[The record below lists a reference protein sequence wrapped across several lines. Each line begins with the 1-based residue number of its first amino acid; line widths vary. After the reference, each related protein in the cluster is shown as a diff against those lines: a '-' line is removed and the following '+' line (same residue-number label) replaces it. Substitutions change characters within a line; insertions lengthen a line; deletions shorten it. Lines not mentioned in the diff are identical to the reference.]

1 MSDIWDNLN
10 PKFAMK
16 KFILSVTAIALLVAC
31 SNKETNKEEDS
42 KDEAKVEAK
51 TPAESSGYATKV
63 YFGDTHLHTELSMD
77 AGAFGNR
84 IGLDEAYRFA
94 KGEEVTSSSGLT
106 AKLSRPLDFLVAA
119 DHSDGMGLFQALFN
133 KDEWILEYDQ
143 GKRWSKMIEDGNG
156 AEAAIELIKAF
167 SQGEMD
173 FDPNNP
179 ELQRQVWDMTVDAAE
194 KYNEPGKFT
203 AFIGYEWTSLIAGN
217 NLHRVVIYRDDEDK
231 ARGHIPYTNGQSSDP
246 EDLWTDLENY
256 ESETDGKVLAIPHNG
271 NLSNGIMFMETAV
284 DGRAFDKA
292 YADRRIQWEPLY
304 EITQIKG
311 DGETHPFL
319 SPNDEFADYET
330 WDFGNLDLS
339 AVKTEEM
346 LNGEYGRSALKM
358 GLKIKSQ
365 VGTNPYKFGFIGST
379 DSHTSLATAEDNNF
393 YGKASNVEPSKERWN
408 HPFVTSEL
416 ASIMTWQTVAS
427 GYAAVWAND
436 NTRESLWDAM
446 KRKETYGTTG
456 SRMQIRFF
464 GGWDYADA
472 DMNDDWVKNGYDKG
486 VPMGGDLSDGLDKT
500 PSFIVHALMDPEF
513 GSLDRVQIVKGWMK
527 ADGTL
532 NEKVYDVV
540 WAGERQMDDK
550 GKVSSVGNTVNLEDG
565 SWDNSIGATELSKVW
580 TDPDFNPELEAF
592 YYVRVIEIPTP
603 RWTLHDKL
611 RYGAELSDEVPLTT
625 TQRGYTSPIWYSPK

>member
-31 SNKETNKEEDS
+31 SNTETNKEEDS
-42 KDEAKVEAK
+42 KNEAKVEAK

-231 ARGHIPYTNGQSSDP
+231 ARGH
-246 EDLWTDLENY
+246 
-256 ESETDGKVLAIPHNG
+256 
-271 NLSNGIMFMETAV
+271 LSLIH
-284 DGRAFDKA
+284 
-292 YADRRIQWEPLY
+292 I
-304 EITQIKG
+304 
-311 DGETHPFL
+311 
-319 SPNDEFADYET
+319 
-330 WDFGNLDLS
+330 
-339 AVKTEEM
+339 
-346 LNGEYGRSALKM
+346 
-358 GLKIKSQ
+358 
-365 VGTNPYKFGFIGST
+365 
-379 DSHTSLATAEDNNF
+379 
-393 YGKASNVEPSKERWN
+393 
-408 HPFVTSEL
+408 
-416 ASIMTWQTVAS
+416 
-427 GYAAVWAND
+427 
-436 NTRESLWDAM
+436 
-446 KRKETYGTTG
+446 
-456 SRMQIRFF
+456 
-464 GGWDYADA
+464 
-472 DMNDDWVKNGYDKG
+472 
-486 VPMGGDLSDGLDKT
+486 
-500 PSFIVHALMDPEF
+500 
-513 GSLDRVQIVKGWMK
+513 
-527 ADGTL
+527 
-532 NEKVYDVV
+532 
-540 WAGERQMDDK
+540 
-550 GKVSSVGNTVNLEDG
+550 
-565 SWDNSIGATELSKVW
+565 
-580 TDPDFNPELEAF
+580 
-592 YYVRVIEIPTP
+592 
-603 RWTLHDKL
+603 
-611 RYGAELSDEVPLTT
+611 
-625 TQRGYTSPIWYSPK
+625 

>member
-10 PKFAMK
+10 PKCAMK

-31 SNKETNKEEDS
+31 SNTETNKEEDS
-42 KDEAKVEAK
+42 KNEAKVEAK

-94 KGEEVTSSSGLT
+94 KGEEVTASSGLT

-550 GKVSSVGNTVNLEDG
+550 GKVPSVGNTVNLEDG

>member
-10 PKFAMK
+10 PKCAMK

-31 SNKETNKEEDS
+31 SNTETNKEEDS
-42 KDEAKVEAK
+42 KNEAKVEAK

-472 DMNDDWVKNGYDKG
+472 DMNEDWVKNGYDKG

-550 GKVSSVGNTVNLEDG
+550 GKVPSVGNTVNLEDG

-580 TDPDFNPELEAF
+580 TDPDFHPELEAF